1 MALALHQ
8 IASDLYLVAGLVAG
22 LGLAL
27 PAPRLL
33 RLGPALL
40 LAGALAHGI
49 AFATLHQLQPTP
61 SLTDLPMALSFTAW
75 IAVLFS
81 LALQWRA
88 RMGALGALVGPI
100 AFTAVFA
107 ATLSLS
113 RARSEPLAGAAG
125 GSWPHLHV
133 LLASAGLA
141 LLGVAGLAGL
151 VFLGEHRRLK
161 LKRRMSGQLPSLE
174 GLDRANRAALAL
186 GFPLL
191 TLGVVSGML
200 WVHSSGG
207 TLLTGAP
214 HETWSLVAWGV
225 YAVLVAARFG
235 AHQGSRQ
242 AAASAVAGFAFL
254 FFAVIGLELL
264 S

>member
-1 MALALHQ
+1 MAIALHQ

-33 RLGPALL
+33 RLGPGLL
-40 LAGALAHGI
+40 LAGALAHG
-49 AFATLHQLQPTP
+49 AGFATLHELHPTP

-81 LALQWRA
+81 VALQWRV
-88 RMGALGALVGPI
+88 RMGALSVLVGPVAFI
-100 AFTAVFA
+100 ATFGA
-107 ATLSLS
+107 ALDLSS
-113 RARSEPLAGAAG
+113 GRVGSQAGADG

-161 LKRRMSGQLPSLE
+161 RKRRMPGQLPSLE
-174 GLDRANRAALAL
+174 ALDRANRAALAL

-191 TLGVVSGML
+191 TLGVASGVL
-200 WVHSSGG
+200 WVRSTGGAMFSGH
-207 TLLTGAP
+207 P
-214 HETWSLVAWGV
+214 HATWSLIAWGI
-225 YAVLVAARFG
+225 YAVLVIARFG
-235 AHQGSRQ
+235 ARQGSRQ
-242 AAASAVAGFAFL
+242 AAVSAVAGFAFL
-254 FFAVIGLELL
+254 FFAVVGLELF

>member
-1 MALALHQ
+1 MAIALHQ

-33 RLGPALL
+33 RLGPGLL
-40 LAGALAHGI
+40 LAGALVHGA
-49 AFATLHQLQPTP
+49 AFATLHELDPTP
-61 SLTDLPMALSFTAW
+61 ALTDLPMALSFTAW

-81 LALQWRA
+81 VALQWRA
-88 RMGALGALVGPI
+88 RMGALSVLVGPLGFI
-100 AFTAVFA
+100 ATFA
-107 ATLSLS
+107 AALFLT
-113 RARSEPLAGAAG
+113 RARTGSLAVTAG

-141 LLGVAGLAGL
+141 LLGIAGLAGL

-161 LKRRMSGQLPSLE
+161 RKRRLPGQLPSLE
-174 GLDRANRAALAL
+174 ALDRANRAALAL

-191 TLGVVSGML
+191 TLGVVSGVL
-200 WVHSSGG
+200 WVRSSGG
-207 TLLTGAP
+207 ALHSGDP
-214 HETWSLVAWGV
+214 HQIASLIAWGI
-225 YAVLVAARFG
+225 YAVLVIARFG
-235 AHQGSRQ
+235 ARQGSRQ
-242 AAASAVAGFAFL
+242 AAVSAVAGFAFL
-254 FFAVIGLELL
+254 FCAVVGLELF

>member
-1 MALALHQ
+1 MAIALHQ

-33 RLGPALL
+33 RIGPALL
-40 LAGALAHGI
+40 LAGALVHAAG
-49 AFATLHQLQPTP
+49 FALLHELDPTP
-61 SLTDLPMALSFTAW
+61 ALTDLPMALSFTAW

-81 LALQWRA
+81 VALQWRL
-88 RMGALGALVGPI
+88 RIGAISALVGPLGFL
-100 AFTAVFA
+100 ATFGA
-107 ATLSLS
+107 ALFLSG
-113 RARSEPLAGAAG
+113 ARRGALASAAG

-161 LKRRMSGQLPSLE
+161 RKRRISLQLPSLE
-174 GLDRANRAALAL
+174 ALDRTNRAALAL

-191 TLGVVSGML
+191 TLGVVSGL
-200 WVHSSGG
+200 FWVHS
-207 TLLTGAP
+207 A
-214 HETWSLVAWGV
+214 
-225 YAVLVAARFG
+225 
-235 AHQGSRQ
+235 
-242 AAASAVAGFAFL
+242 
-254 FFAVIGLELL
+254 
-264 S
+264 

>member
-1 MALALHQ
+1 MSIALHQ

-33 RLGPALL
+33 RLGPGLL
-40 LAGALAHGI
+40 FAGALVHAAG
-49 AFATLHQLQPTP
+49 FATLHQLDPTP
-61 SLTDLPMALSFTAW
+61 ALTDLPMALSFTAW

-81 LALQWRA
+81 VALQRRV
-88 RMGALGALVGPI
+88 RMSALSALVGPV
-100 AFTAVFA
+100 AFITVFGA
-107 ATLSLS
+107 ALFLSGSRGAALS
-113 RARSEPLAGAAG
+113 DAAG

-161 LKRRMSGQLPSLE
+161 RKRRMPGQLPSLE
-174 GLDRANRAALAL
+174 ALDRANRAALAL

-191 TLGVVSGML
+191 TLGVASGML
-200 WVHSSGG
+200 WVRSSGG
-207 TLLTGAP
+207 ELFRGNP
-214 HETWSLVAWGV
+214 HETWSLVAWAI
-225 YAVLVAARFG
+225 YAVLVVARFG

-242 AAASAVAGFAFL
+242 AAQSAVVGFVFL
-254 FFAVIGLELL
+254 FVAVVGLELFA
-264 S
+264 